1 MIVAVIPAYNEASR
15 VTDVVKHAL
24 AHVQR
29 VIVVDDGSTD
39 ATGDVARAAGA
50 LIIRHPQNS
59 GAGAATMTG
68 LEAARRLGAEIVVTL
83 DADGQHDPQD
93 IPAMLD
99 PVLKGNA
106 DFVFANR
113 FGQRNN
119 IPMIRRVFNAV
130 GNLITLIASGRWV
143 ADSQAGF
150 KVFGPRALKEV
161 DLRLRGFEYCSELV
175 RESVLHRWRIAQ
187 VPTKVI
193 YSEYTMAKG
202 QSFATGIKTALKIL
216 LRSFLR

>member
-1 MIVAVIPAYNEASR
+1 MAVIPAYNEASR
-15 VTDVVKHAL
+15 VADVIRSAL
-24 AHVQR
+24 HYVER
-29 VIVVDDGSTD
+29 VIVVDDGSLD
-39 ATGDVARAAGA
+39 ATSDVARQAGA
-50 LIIRHPQNS
+50 FVVRHPQNS

-68 LEAARRLGAEIVVTL
+68 LAAARRLGAQIVVTL

-93 IPAMLD
+93 IPAMLA
-99 PVLKGNA
+99 PVLEDRA

-113 FGQRNN
+113 FGQRNS
-119 IPMIRRVFNAV
+119 IPGIRRFFNAI
-130 GNLITLIASGRWV
+130 GNLITFLSSGRWV
-143 ADSQAGF
+143 QDSQAGF
-150 KVFGPRALKEV
+150 KVFGPKALRDV
-161 DLRLRGFEYCSELV
+161 HLRLRGFEYCSELV

-202 QSFATGIKTALKIL
+202 QSFATGVKTALKIL